1 MLVGASMGGACTV
14 SALADGVE
22 ADDWV
27 ARDRRHMVTRIAGG
41 LTPLGELVVERA
53 VSGAGAR

>member
-1 MLVGASMGGACTV
+1 LV
-14 SALADGVE
+14 DGVE

-27 ARDRRHMVTRIAGG
+27 ALDRRHMVTRIAGG